1 LFEPAKSAEPPI
13 KAESVLVKEV
23 KIFSEAFLEARGC
36 EFFRA
41 SIFSF
46 SKIDL
51 KSEEKYFSIFF
62 FFLL

>member
-1 LFEPAKSAEPPI
+1 MFEPAKSAEPPI

-23 KIFSEAFLEARGC
+23 RIFSEAFLEARGF
-36 EFFRA
+36 EFFKA
-41 SIFSF
+41 SIFSI

-51 KSEEKYFSIFF
+51 KSQEKYFSIFF